1 MLRSRGYTQRT
12 PTRSTAR
19 PGPRCYQAAQFRVP
33 PARAPAALRLAE
45 VAAQVGRDGVT
56 NLPHRDGERAA
67 TVEAA
72 GYRAVTGR
80 NGERSSDIQT
90 FGRWGRVLQAMHGR
104 DPKEILLPLRAE
116 RNTGQ
121 FDVRYQTRDLSPEAN
136 PVT

>member
-90 FGRWGRVLQAMHGR
+90 FGRWGRVLQACTAETQR
-104 DPKEILLPLRAE
+104 RYCYRCAPNVTRASLMSA
-116 RNTGQ
+116 TKLA
-121 FDVRYQTRDLSPEAN
+121 TLSPEAN